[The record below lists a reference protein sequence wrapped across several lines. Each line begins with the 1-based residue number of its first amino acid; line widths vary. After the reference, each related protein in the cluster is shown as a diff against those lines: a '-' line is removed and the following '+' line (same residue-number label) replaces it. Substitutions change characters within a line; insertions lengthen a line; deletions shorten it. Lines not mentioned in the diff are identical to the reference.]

1 MIRPL
6 PAALSLAIAAVL
18 LACAAP
24 STARADG
31 PNPERLFAEHC
42 AACHGGDRLGAIGPA
57 LLPENLGRLKPAEA
71 ERIIRHGRPAT
82 QMPGFPVETLSDEAV
97 RVLAAYVFTPLP
109 EVPAWGMEE
118 IAASRVV
125 HKDPVTLPEKP
136 RHGADPLN
144 LFTVVEAGDHHVS
157 IVDGDSFTVLDRFE
171 SRFALHGGAKYS
183 PDGRF
188 VYLASRD
195 GWVSKYDLHSLSL
208 VAEVRAGVNTRNV
221 AVSSDGRFLMV
232 GNTLPHTL
240 VALDAWD
247 LTPIKVIPV
256 TDGKGKSSR
265 VSAVYSMPPRK
276 SFVAAL
282 KDLQEVWEL
291 PWDDRP
297 VYAGLVHSHEP
308 GREEAVSVPGP
319 FPVRKLKVNEF
330 VDDFFFDQP
339 YDQLMATSRDGK
351 KGIVVHMDVGRQIAE
366 LDLPGM
372 PHLGSGI
379 NFIHEGRPVMATPH
393 FKDPVISVIDTVDWK
408 TVKRIPMPG
417 PGFFLRGHENTPY
430 AWADAYMGKDRDT
443 IPIID
448 TRSLEIVH
456 TLRPAPGKLT
466 AHVEFTRDGRYAL
479 VSVMEDEGA
488 IVVYDAATFTEVNRL
503 PMRKPIGKYNVWNKI
518 NFSSGTSH

>member
-1 MIRPL
+1 MIRRRSVAALAALLPGVL
-6 PAALSLAIAAVL
+6 PALALAQ
-18 LACAAP
+18 AP
-24 STARADG
+24 Q
-31 PNPERLFAEHC
+31 PERLFAEHC

-82 QMPGFPVETLSDEAV
+82 QMPGFPAETLSDAAV
-97 RVLAAYVFTPLP
+97 KALAAYVFTPLP
-109 EVPAWGMEE
+109 AVPPWGMAE

-125 HKDPVTLPEKP
+125 HRDPATLPDKP
-136 RHGADPLN
+136 QHQADPLN

-157 IVDGDSFTVLDRFE
+157 ILDGDRFTVLDRFQ

-188 VYLASRD
+188 VYFASRD
-195 GWVSKYDLHSLSL
+195 GWISKYDLHSLGL

-221 AVSSDGRFLMV
+221 AVSTDGRYLMV

-240 VALDAWD
+240 VALDARD
-247 LTPIKVIPV
+247 LSPVKVIPV
-256 TDGKGKSSR
+256 TDGKGASSR
-265 VSAVYSMPPRK
+265 VSAVYAMPPRNA
-276 SFVAAL
+276 FVAAL
-282 KDLQEVWEL
+282 KDFKEVWEM

-297 VYAGLVHSHEP
+297 VYAGLVHSREP
-308 GREEAVSVPGP
+308 GREEGVALPGP
-319 FPVRKLKVNEF
+319 FPVRKLKVDEY

-379 NFIHEGRPVMATPH
+379 TFTHDGRPVMATPH

-417 PGFFLRGHENTPY
+417 PGFFLRGHENTPH
-430 AWADAYMGKDRDT
+430 AWADAYMGRDRDL

-448 TRSLEIVH
+448 TRSLEIVR

-479 VSVMEDEGA
+479 VSVMEEDGA
-488 IVVYDAATFTEVNRL
+488 IIVYDAATFEEVRRL

-518 NFSSGTSH
+518 NYSSGTSH